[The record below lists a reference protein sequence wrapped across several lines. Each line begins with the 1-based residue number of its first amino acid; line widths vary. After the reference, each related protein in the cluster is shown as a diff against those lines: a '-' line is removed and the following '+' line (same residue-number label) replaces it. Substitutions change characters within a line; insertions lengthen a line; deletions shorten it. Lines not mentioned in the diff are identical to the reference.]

1 MVRVRSSANEK
12 WSFEIATMWG
22 PPSDVSWFRFAPV
35 TIVISTINHG
45 YWSYKPTYL
54 SWGPHIVCQIARGD
68 MGWPWLAS
76 LFWCSMRGLNGSV
89 LDPCDV
95 ELVPLFGMINLP
107 TDASSFCQARK
118 YIIVTIIIIIIII
131 IILISLPLIFITS
144 PEENVVEVGIYTY
157 FCQFDLRTDPR
168 PMSPGRR
175 LVQYQGCPAARSH
188 HDTTEMVTWSG
199 LRDEFRHGDH
209 VKPGCNI
216 CFPYNEHQW
225 LVGGLKHGFYFP

>member
-1 MVRVRSSANEK
+1 MVIGVINQLIYLGGLTLYVK
-12 WSFEIATMWG
+12 LPGEIWDG
-22 PPSDVSWFRFAPV
+22 
-35 TIVISTINHG
+35 H
-45 YWSYKPTYL
+45 
-54 SWGPHIVCQIARGD
+54 
-68 MGWPWLAS
+68 GWPVFFGVQL
-76 LFWCSMRGLNGSV
+76 GLNGSV

-107 TDASSFCQARK
+107 TDALSFCQATK
-118 YIIVTIIIIIIII
+118 YIIVTIIII

-216 CFPYNEHQW
+216 
-225 LVGGLKHGFYFP
+225 YFP